1 VLNYFFTTNLFFEEI
16 FLWIFILRPP
26 HKQKKKGKEKMQKK
40 KSIGRI
46 YIYIYIYIYKKS
58 ISKCPKNYQRL
69 IIKDQIYKIKK
80 FNSIFF
86 TEKGSISKENLI

>member
-1 VLNYFFTTNLFFEEI
+1 
-16 FLWIFILRPP
+16 
-26 HKQKKKGKEKMQKK
+26 MQKK
-40 KSIGRI
+40 KSIGR
-46 YIYIYIYIYKKS
+46 IYIYIYIYKKS

-69 IIKDQIYKIKK
+69 IMKDQIYKIKK